1 MDRTDI
7 FFLENKPLFSGKI
20 RDVYKFDEDKLLIK
34 TSDKISAY
42 DFVFDDELSTKGE
55 LLTTISKFWF
65 KQTEH
70 IIDNHLLIDNELA
83 KLVPNTFKSCSLVK
97 KCKPIRI
104 ESIVRGYISGS
115 AFKQYKKEGKVSD
128 IVISKKMNINDK
140 FDSPLFTP
148 STKAEVGGKDVNI
161 TFAEMC
167 KNIGEELSNF
177 IKDKSIELY
186 EYAHR
191 LALTKGLTLID
202 CKFEFGYDDEKNVI
216 LIDEIFTPD
225 CARYCLTK
233 DLENKDIDFF
243 DKQYFRE
250 YLDQINWNRKQIII
264 PTIVKDEILNKYR
277 TVLTLLTNEK

>member
-20 RDVYKFDEDKLLIK
+20 RDVYKFNEDKLLIK

-70 IIDNHLLIDNELA
+70 IIDNHLLVDNELA

-97 KCKPIRI
+97 KCEPIRI

-202 CKFEFGYDDEKNVI
+202 CKFEFGYDDEMNVI

-243 DKQYFRE
+243 DKQYFRN

-264 PTIVKDEILNKYR
+264 PTIVKEEILNKYR
-277 TVLTLLTNEK
+277 KVLTLLTDEK

>member
-20 RDVYKFDEDKLLIK
+20 RDVYKFNEDKLLIK

-70 IIDNHLLIDNELA
+70 IIDNHLLVDNELA
-83 KLVPNTFKSCSLVK
+83 ELVPNTFKSCALVK
-97 KCKPIRI
+97 KCEPIRI

-128 IVISKKMNINDK
+128 IVITKKMNINDK

-202 CKFEFGYDDEKNVI
+202 CKFEFGYDDERNVI

-243 DKQYFRE
+243 DKQYFRD
-250 YLDQINWNRKQIII
+250 YLGQINWNRKQIII

-277 TVLTLLTNEK
+277 KVLTLLTDEK

>member
-20 RDVYKFDEDKLLIK
+20 RDVYELSKDKLLIK

-42 DFVFDDELSTKGE
+42 DFVFDDELPTKGE

-70 IIDNHLLIDNELA
+70 IIDNHLLMDNELA
-83 KLVPNTFKSCSLVK
+83 ELVPNSFKSCSLVK
-97 KCKPIRI
+97 KCAPIRI

-148 STKAEVGGKDVNI
+148 STKADVGGKDVNI
-161 TFAEMC
+161 TFSEMC
-167 KNIGEELSNF
+167 KNIGEEISNF

-186 EYAHR
+186 EYAHG

-202 CKFEFGYDDEKNVI
+202 CKFEFGYDAEKNVI

-225 CARYCLTK
+225 CARYCLTE
-233 DLENKDIDFF
+233 DLKNKDIDFF
-243 DKQYFRE
+243 DKQYFRD

-264 PTIVKDEILNKYR
+264 PTNVKDEILNKYR
-277 TVLTLLTNEK
+277 KVLTLLTHEK